1 VAIKEVV
8 RSAATRISLSFDLWT
23 SHNQLVL
30 LGLVAQFLDHSG
42 VPKIVLL
49 SLPRQKGRHCGHRIS
64 KTVVEVIREFDIGN
78 KLGYF
83 ITDNASNNA
92 TCLQFLGEEFNFSAP
107 ERHVRCAGHVLNL
120 VAKAV
125 LFGSDVDAFG
135 SELQDLSLEEQ
146 ELGRWRK
153 KGPTGKLHNV
163 VKYITAS
170 PQRIETFEG
179 IQRRNSAGEK
189 DGAVLKLVK
198 DNFTRW
204 NSVDDCAVRAI
215 RLRASIDEYIEEER
229 DNWINYQRRPDQ
241 KRHEKR
247 YAGGKQPSI
256 LQDQLSSDD

>member
-1 VAIKEVV
+1 
-8 RSAATRISLSFDLWT
+8 
-23 SHNQLVL
+23 
-30 LGLVAQFLDHSG
+30 
-42 VPKIVLL
+42 
-49 SLPRQKGRHCGHRIS
+49 
-64 KTVVEVIREFDIGN
+64 
-78 KLGYF
+78 
-83 ITDNASNNA
+83 
-92 TCLQFLGEEFNFSAP
+92 
-107 ERHVRCAGHVLNL
+107 LNL

-125 LFGSDVDAFG
+125 LFGSDVDAFE

-163 VKYITAS
+163 VKYITVS
-170 PQRIETFEG
+170 PQRIETFED

-204 NSVDDCAVRAI
+204 NSFDDCAERAI